1 MYKLWVSVN
10 EQGAII
16 DAYGGYAESI
26 GEPLDA
32 YTYFFEVSEDVFKNM
47 GAYQVVDGALIKR

>member
-1 MYKLWVSVN
+1 MGECN